1 MTPIYVARPI
11 VPDLTE
17 YTELLAIA
25 FKNRRLTNGAALV
38 STLQLRLAEILRAP
52 HVALLSNGTVA
63 IEIAARALG
72 MSGKVITTP
81 FTFPATLSALLWIGL
96 EPVLVDIEDEFLTI
110 DPDRIEESITKDVS
124 GIVGV
129 HVYGNPCDLQR
140 INSIARKRGIPVL
153 YDGAHV
159 FDATHD
165 GEAIVNAGD
174 ATTLS
179 FHATKYFN
187 TAEGG
192 AIVSSS
198 PATAERVANLRNF
211 GIKAEDQIVDV
222 GINGKMSELNAA
234 LGLANLSSLHAE
246 KMQRQSVID
255 TYNDVLQGQDGLR
268 VLSTRPGTSERFQY
282 YTIRIPGDGK
292 QSRRDRVYNSLREK
306 GIFARRYFWPLLS
319 DVPALRSR
327 LSQSSF
333 SFPVAERAAAEVLV
347 LPLHGGVSIDDAA
360 RIGNEIIGELK
371 G

>member
-1 MTPIYVARPI
+1 MA
-11 VPDLTE
+11 E
-17 YTELLAIA
+17 YIELLTIA
-25 FKNRRLTNGAALV
+25 FKNRRLTNGASLV

-52 HVALLSNGTVA
+52 HVSLVSNGTVA

-110 DPDRIEESITKDVS
+110 DPDRIEECITKDVS

-129 HVYGNPCDLQR
+129 HVYGNPCDVPR
-140 INSIARKRGIPVL
+140 IASIARKRGIPVL

-159 FDATHD
+159 FDATYD
-165 GEAIVNAGD
+165 GEPIVNAGD

-192 AIVSSS
+192 AVVASN
-198 PATAERVANLRNF
+198 PATAERVANLKNF
-211 GIKAEDQIVDV
+211 GIRAEDQIVDI

-234 LGLANLSSLHAE
+234 LGLANLNSLHAE

-255 TYNDVLQGQDGLR
+255 TYNDVLQGHDGIS
-268 VLSTRPGTSERFQY
+268 VLPTRAGTSERFQY
-282 YTIRIPGDGK
+282 FTIRLPGNGK
-292 QSRRDRVYNSLREK
+292 LSRRDRVYNSLREK
-306 GIFARRYFWPLLS
+306 GIFARRYFWPLLTE
-319 DVPALRSR
+319 VPALRSR
-327 LSQSSF
+327 LMQDSL

-347 LPLHGGVSIDDAA
+347 LPLHGGVSTDDAA
-360 RIGNEIIGELK
+360 RIGNEIIEVING
-371 G
+371 